1 MLFQSLSKIF
11 FFSGIT
17 LIGLFLLIILIRFMV
32 MKNYYE
38 TPLPNFQAPAS
49 KIMDNDQD
57 TFSFAVVSDSG
68 ARNEPIEQ
76 ILNEVRK
83 SKAKFIIHLGD
94 MVRYRNAAHFSW
106 VVDEFAQKLR
116 GLPFY
121 AVPGNHE
128 LVKLEGKY
136 DRSLYIERFG
146 APYYWF
152 SYGNTLF
159 IALDT
164 ADNKIDAQQQKW
176 LRDILKHIRPSFR
189 HCIVYSH
196 IPPHSPHGERYRHLD
211 HKSVAI
217 LRSIIHKSNVS
228 LLLFG
233 HVHYFAR
240 SKFAG
245 VPLVTLMSSGQQIRS
260 KINQYGYAMVK
271 VSPEGIKVKERYINS
286 GNGTEYF
293 ELFMTS
299 APLHRRLLRF
309 SFWLLG
315 AGLMLTLLSLLLKKF
330 RI

>member
-1 MLFQSLSKIF
+1 MIQPLSKIF
-11 FFSGIT
+11 FFSGIV
-17 LIGLFLLIILIRFMV
+17 LIGLFLLIILIRFLV
-32 MKNYYE
+32 IKNYYD
-38 TPLPNFQAPAS
+38 PPQPNFQAPAG
-49 KIMDNDQD
+49 KIMANDKE

-94 MVRYRNAAHFSW
+94 MVRYRNSAHFSW
-106 VVDEFAQKLR
+106 VVDEFNQKLR

-128 LVKLEGKY
+128 LVKVDGKY
-136 DRSLYIERFG
+136 DRSLYVERFG
-146 APYYWF
+146 VPYYWF

-164 ADNKIDAQQQKW
+164 ADGKIDAQQQEW
-176 LRDILKHIRPSFR
+176 LRNIIKHIRPSFR

-217 LRSIIHKSNVS
+217 LRNILRGGKIS

-240 SKFAG
+240 SKFADA
-245 VPLVTLMSSGQQIRS
+245 PLVTLMSSGQPIRS

-271 VSPEGIKVKERYINS
+271 VSPEEVKVKERYINS
-286 GNGTEYF
+286 GSGAEHF

-315 AGLMLTLLSLLLKKF
+315 AGIVLTLLSLLLKKF